1 MRDQSARQATADAIR
16 AVSLDPEL
24 LDQAS
29 EAGIDV
35 TTNLNAFLRDQ
46 IRKARADRWLKENR
60 EALDDANA
68 FLARH
73 GLRSGV

>member
-1 MRDQSARQATADAIR
+1 VRAISR
-16 AVSLDPEL
+16 PDKPRPMPKVSLDPEL

>member
-1 MRDQSARQATADAIR
+1 
-16 AVSLDPEL
+16 LDPEL

-68 FLARH
+68 FLCPTWPEVRCMT
-73 GLRSGV
+73 GEGQQ